1 MFKLMLAQAILSAAS
16 TYYERRGDTET
27 AKKLD
32 TARKWLARFRTTRLA
47 LKLINGAFK
56 LKKIYQRRQ
65 STTNAAVI
73 PFLPFL
79 PHTVAEYFPQDA
91 YNVCV
96 NALPNVEFSAMQ
108 PYLCGCLESMQPF
121 LPQQFDL
128 SNLIDVASSSCG
140 WEQFFAGVGNL
151 EGM

>member
-1 MFKLMLAQAILSAAS
+1 MQQPDGKTPKGGQVMFKLMLAQAILSAAS
-16 TYYERRGDTET
+16 TYYQRKGDTET

-32 TARKWLARFRTTRLA
+32 TARKWLARFRTTRLV

-56 LKKIYQRRQ
+56 LKNLYQSRQ

-79 PHTVAEYFPQDA
+79 PHTVAEYFPQEA

-108 PYLCGCLESMQPF
+108 PYLCGCLESCSPSF
-121 LPQQFDL
+121 H
-128 SNLIDVASSSCG
+128 SNST
-140 WEQFFAGVGNL
+140 
-151 EGM
+151 

>member
-16 TYYERRGDTET
+16 TYYQRNGDPET

-47 LKLINGAFK
+47 LKLINSVFK
-56 LKKIYQRRQ
+56 LKKIYQSRQ

-91 YNVCV
+91 YNVCA

-121 LPQQFDL
+121 LPEQFDL

-140 WEQFFAGVGNL
+140 WEQFFAGVENL

>member
-16 TYYERRGDTET
+16 TYYERNGDPET

-47 LKLINGAFK
+47 LKLINGVFK
-56 LKKIYQRRQ
+56 LKKIYQSRQ
-65 STTNAAVI
+65 SATNAAVI

-79 PHTVAEYFPQDA
+79 PHTVAEYFPQDT
-91 YNVCV
+91 YNVCA
-96 NALPNVEFSAMQ
+96 NALSNVEFSAMQ

-121 LPQQFDL
+121 LPVQFDL
-128 SNLIDVASSSCG
+128 SNLIGVASSSCG
-140 WEQFFAGVGNL
+140 WEQFFAEVGNL